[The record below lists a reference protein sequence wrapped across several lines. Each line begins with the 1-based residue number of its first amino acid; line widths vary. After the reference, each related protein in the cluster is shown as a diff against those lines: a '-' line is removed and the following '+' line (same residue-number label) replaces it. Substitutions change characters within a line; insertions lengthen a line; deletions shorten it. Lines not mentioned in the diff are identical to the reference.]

1 MIQNKKTLVVG
12 ASPKEERYS
21 NRAVKLLSKNSY
33 DVYAFGLREGKIDT
47 IDIFTEWP
55 KTNDIHTVSMYVG
68 PQNQDTYY
76 NLILN
81 LKPQR
86 VIFNPG
92 TENEVFSQM
101 LNSEGIE
108 VVEHCTLVMLNQGIF

>member
-76 NLILN
+76 NLIIN

>member
-55 KTNDIHTVSMYVG
+55 KTNDIHTVSLYVG

-76 NLILN
+76 HLILN